1 MTSLISFLIVIA
13 ICVISHEGGHFLAA
27 VWRNVLVHEFSF
39 GMGPEIC
46 SRQRGETKWSFRAYP
61 IGGYVKLDGE
71 DEDGNEEPKPAGYD
85 PSRALNHKKPWERL
99 VIIAAGASVNLLLA
113 WLLTAAYLAGYGVYD
128 LQRPAIG
135 MVMPDTPA
143 MTAGLRTG
151 DLIRS
156 INGVQL
162 NKWSDIRSNIH
173 DKKTQDDK
181 FTLVIERG
189 GAEQTLELNIPVNK
203 KEGGRLLGV
212 QPSVV
217 RYPIWKALSQGLVYS
232 WNGSVMLIKGLWMM
246 ITGQIKADVAG
257 PVGIA
262 VLAGDAFRQGFWTFI
277 AFLGM
282 MNLNLGL
289 LNLLPF
295 PALDG
300 GRIFFILIEIVTRHK
315 VPERWESRIH
325 YGGMVALIALIL
337 LVTGKDILRLVGGDN
352 VLALLRSFF

>member
-1 MTSLISFLIVIA
+1 
-13 ICVISHEGGHFLAA
+13 
-27 VWRNVLVHEFSF
+27 
-39 GMGPEIC
+39 
-46 SRQRGETKWSFRAYP
+46 
-61 IGGYVKLDGE
+61 
-71 DEDGNEEPKPAGYD
+71 
-85 PSRALNHKKPWERL
+85 
-99 VIIAAGASVNLLLA
+99 
-113 WLLTAAYLAGYGVYD
+113 
-128 LQRPAIG
+128 
-135 MVMPDTPA
+135 
-143 MTAGLRTG
+143 
-151 DLIRS
+151 
-156 INGVQL
+156 
-162 NKWSDIRSNIH
+162 
-173 DKKTQDDK
+173 
-181 FTLVIERG
+181 
-189 GAEQTLELNIPVNK
+189 
-203 KEGGRLLGV
+203 
-212 QPSVV
+212 
-217 RYPIWKALSQGLVYS
+217 
-232 WNGSVMLIKGLWMM
+232 MLIKGLWMM